1 MRSAKQ
7 VQHLTLRHVSAKD
20 TCLRNSRAGVETTH
34 PHRTHIKI
42 ELTSILEVDTFKVND
57 KMKIINYDGSL
68 KNEATTRVMKTTFL
82 SKDLFIG

>member
-1 MRSAKQ
+1 MPSRFS
-7 VQHLTLRHVSAKD
+7 TLRLGM
-20 TCLRNSRAGVETTH
+20 CLPKTYASGTLEQEWRQPTH

-57 KMKIINYDGSL
+57 KMKMINYDGNL

-82 SKDLFIG
+82 SKDLFLR